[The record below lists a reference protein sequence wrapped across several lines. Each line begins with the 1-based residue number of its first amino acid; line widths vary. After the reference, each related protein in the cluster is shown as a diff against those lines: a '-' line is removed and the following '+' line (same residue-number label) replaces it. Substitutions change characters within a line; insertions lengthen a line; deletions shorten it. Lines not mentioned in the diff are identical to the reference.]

1 MANCQARLGYKLL
14 DQYARTLNVSP
25 NATDEEIHRAYRKL
39 ASTHHPDLGGNKDEF
54 QKIQNAYE
62 QLLSQRGKAAR
73 DNRHYG
79 AAAVARQ
86 RNDELRK
93 EKQRKSAAATAANQA
108 AESTSDSPVESHRE
122 AAPTR
127 EQQAYAARE
136 QHAYAARAAAERQR
150 RHAKSFMT
158 RKLPLQDQ
166 TTVFILVNSLDIF
179 MTYVLISLGAIEA
192 NPIANYFLEK
202 YNFNGLIFFKLV
214 IVAAVCV
221 IAQIIA
227 AKSVRKGKDLL
238 NFGSLLVAAVVA
250 YSCWLL
256 VEKFL

>member
-1 MANCQARLGYKLL
+1 MANRQTRFGCRLL
-14 DQYARTLNVSP
+14 DQYARILDVSTH
-25 NATDEEIHRAYRKL
+25 ATDEEIHRAYRKL
-39 ASTHHPDLGGNKDEF
+39 ASTHHPDLGGDKEEF

-62 QLLSQRGKAAR
+62 QLLSPQGKDAR
-73 DNRHYG
+73 ENRYYG

-93 EKQRKSAAATAANQA
+93 EKLRKSAAAAADSQPQKNA
-108 AESTSDSPVESHRE
+108 SDRE
-122 AAPTR
+122 PDRRNDAVPTT
-127 EQQAYAARE
+127 EQLL
-136 QHAYAARAAAERQR
+136 HAAAERQR
-150 RHAKSFMT
+150 RHSQSFIT

-166 TTVFILVNSLDIF
+166 TTFFILINSLDIF

-192 NPIANYFLEK
+192 NPVANYFLQR

-214 IVAAVCV
+214 IVAGVCV

-227 AKSVRKGKDLL
+227 AKSVRKGRDLL
-238 NFGSLLVAAVVA
+238 NFGSLLVGAVVA

-256 VEKFL
+256 VDKFL

>member
-1 MANCQARLGYKLL
+1 L
-14 DQYARTLNVSP
+14 DQYARILDVSTH
-25 NATDEEIHRAYRKL
+25 ATDEEIHRAYRKL
-39 ASTHHPDLGGNKDEF
+39 ASTHHPDLGGDKEEF

-62 QLLSQRGKAAR
+62 QLLSPQGKDAR
-73 DNRHYG
+73 ENRYYG

-93 EKQRKSAAATAANQA
+93 EKLRKSAAAAADSQPQKNA
-108 AESTSDSPVESHRE
+108 SDRE
-122 AAPTR
+122 PDRRNDAVPTT
-127 EQQAYAARE
+127 EQLL
-136 QHAYAARAAAERQR
+136 HAAAERQR
-150 RHAKSFMT
+150 RHSQSFIT

-166 TTVFILVNSLDIF
+166 TTFFILINSLDIF

-192 NPIANYFLEK
+192 NPVANYFLQR

-214 IVAAVCV
+214 IVAGVCV

-227 AKSVRKGKDLL
+227 AKSVRKGRDLL
-238 NFGSLLVAAVVA
+238 NFGSLLVGAVVA

-256 VEKFL
+256 VDKFL

>member
-1 MANCQARLGYKLL
+1 MVNRQARFGYKAL
-14 DQYARTLNVSP
+14 DQYARILDVSP
-25 NATDEEIHRAYRKL
+25 QATDEEIHRAYRKL

-62 QLLSQRGKAAR
+62 RLLSQRKEAEQEER
-73 DNRHYG
+73 FYG

-93 EKQRKSAAATAANQA
+93 ERLKK
-108 AESTSDSPVESHRE
+108 
-122 AAPTR
+122 
-127 EQQAYAARE
+127 
-136 QHAYAARAAAERQR
+136 AAAEEAARRTRQSNQALNPSEEAFDR
-150 RHAKSFMT
+150 EQDARTRHAAAPRQYRYAQNFMT

-166 TTVFILVNSLDIF
+166 TTMFILINTLDIF

-192 NPIANYFLEK
+192 NPIANYFFRQ

-221 IAQIIA
+221 IAQIVASTSI
-227 AKSVRKGKDLL
+227 RKGKSLL
-238 NFGSLLVAAVVA
+238 NFGSLLVGSVVA

-256 VEKFL
+256 VVKFL

>member
-1 MANCQARLGYKLL
+1 L
-14 DQYARTLNVSP
+14 DQYARILDVSTH
-25 NATDEEIHRAYRKL
+25 ATDEEIHRAYRKL
-39 ASTHHPDLGGNKDEF
+39 ASTHHPDLGGDKEEF

-62 QLLSQRGKAAR
+62 QLLSPQGKDAR
-73 DNRHYG
+73 ENRYYG

-93 EKQRKSAAATAANQA
+93 EKLRKSAVAAADSQPQKNA
-108 AESTSDSPVESHRE
+108 SDRE
-122 AAPTR
+122 PDRRNDAVPTT
-127 EQQAYAARE
+127 EQLL
-136 QHAYAARAAAERQR
+136 HAAAERQR
-150 RHAKSFMT
+150 RHSQSFIT

-166 TTVFILVNSLDIF
+166 TTFFILINSLDIF

-192 NPIANYFLEK
+192 NPVANYFLQR

-214 IVAAVCV
+214 IVAGVCV

-227 AKSVRKGKDLL
+227 AKSVRKGRDLL
-238 NFGSLLVAAVVA
+238 NFGSLLVGAVVA

-256 VEKFL
+256 VDKFL